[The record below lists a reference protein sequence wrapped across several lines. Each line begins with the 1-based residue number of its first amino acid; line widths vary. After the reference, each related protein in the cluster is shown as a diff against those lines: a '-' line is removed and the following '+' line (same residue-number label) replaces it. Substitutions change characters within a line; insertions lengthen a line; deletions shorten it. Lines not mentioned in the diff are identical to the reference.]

1 MPIANLAVR
10 IHQNTY
16 LDSVV
21 LLAGSRA
28 ILDTPGIVWG
38 AALTGTAAN
47 IELLES
53 EGFDPIALQEAT
65 ANDLVL
71 TARGESAEVAL
82 DNGEAALFESEP
94 SEAEELHAS
103 APATLED
110 AVAATSGAN
119 VAVVSVGGAYA
130 TLEAHKALSAGLN
143 VLLFSD
149 NVPVEE
155 EIELKTRGEELSL
168 LVMGPG
174 AGTAL
179 IGGVGL
185 GFANAVRSGSVGV
198 VAAAGTGAQEVM
210 TLLHRWGLGISHV
223 IGVGGRDLSDPV
235 GGRMTSMAIRALEA
249 DPNTEVILLVSKPPS
264 AEVVGRILD
273 RPGVKPI
280 VAGLIGLS
288 NQLRVPGHVRLASRL
303 EQAVLEVFAVLD
315 RRAETADHGTAE
327 RIAAAISRLGPERVA
342 VRGLFSGGTLCYE
355 AMTILA
361 EQAPAVFSN
370 TPLRRDWHLSEAGR
384 ADHICLDL
392 GEEEFTRNRPHPMID
407 PEGRIDA
414 IEREGHA
421 RETSVVLID
430 VVLGFGS
437 HPDPAGVLAPTCE
450 AVMANPSGPQVVAYV
465 LGTAADPQGREAQ
478 LRQLEEVGCIVA
490 PTNARAAT
498 AAAAIANRRP
508 ELYEEGL

>member
-1 MPIANLAVR
+1 MSEFAIR
-10 IHQNTY
+10 IHANTY

-21 LLAGSRA
+21 LLSGSRA
-28 ILDTPGIVWG
+28 ILNTPGVEWG

-53 EGFDPIALQEAT
+53 EGFDPNALREAT

-71 TARGESAEVAL
+71 VAHGESAEVAL
-82 DNGEAALFESEP
+82 DNGEADLFDSKP
-94 SEAEELHAS
+94 VQDAGFPDS

-110 AVAATSGAN
+110 AVAAAPGSN
-119 VAVVSVGGAYA
+119 VALVSVGGAYA

-149 NVPVEE
+149 NVPIED

-185 GFANAVRSGSVGV
+185 GFANAVRNGSVGV

-210 TLLHRWGLGISHV
+210 TLLHRWGLGVTHV
-223 IGVGGRDLSDPV
+223 IGVGGRDLSDAV

-249 DPNTEVILLVSKPPS
+249 DPNTDVILVVSKPPS
-264 AEVVGRILD
+264 AEVAERILD
-273 RPGVKPI
+273 RPRVKPI
-280 VAGLIGLS
+280 VASLIGLADE
-288 NQLRVPGHVRLASRL
+288 LRVSDHVRLATRL
-303 EQAVLEVFAVLD
+303 DQAVLEVFAALD
-315 RRAETADHGTAE
+315 RQAQSTENGAVE
-327 RIAAAISRLGPERVA
+327 RIAAATSRLGTERTA

-361 EQAPAVFSN
+361 EHAPPVFSN
-370 TPLRRDWHLSEAGR
+370 TPLREGWQLSQAGA

-392 GEEEFTRNRPHPMID
+392 GEEEFTRDRPHPMID
-407 PEGRIDA
+407 PAGRVDA
-414 IEREGHA
+414 IEREGRA
-421 RETSVVLID
+421 PRASVVLID

-437 HPDPAGVLAPTCE
+437 HPDPAGVLAPACE

-465 LGTAADPQGREAQ
+465 LGTAEDPQGLDSQRQ
-478 LRQLEEVGCIVA
+478 QLEEVGCIVA
-490 PTNARAAT
+490 ATNAQAAV

-508 ELYEEGL
+508 ELYVGAP